1 MKKKSTL
8 ALEFASNINGKLSPE
23 IKARL
28 QAVIDQPNQLSWN
41 DTFSFILNHRGK
53 VSTLW
58 QAVLAVNP
66 SFTRSKCCEEEWQQ
80 IPSQETIIKAINH
93 AVFNQPVQ
101 ENALCK
107 DAYRAL
113 KFKRYSAD
121 NFNINNI

>member
-8 ALEFASNINGKLSPE
+8 ALEFAKNMNGKLSPE

-28 QAVIDQPNQLSWN
+28 QALIDHPNQLTWN
-41 DTFSFILNHRGK
+41 DTFSLILNHRGK

-66 SFTRSKCCEEEWQQ
+66 CFSRSKCCEEEWQQ
-80 IPSQETIIKAINH
+80 IPTQETIIKAINH

-101 ENALCK
+101 EKVLSN
-107 DAYRAL
+107 DAYQAL
-113 KFKRYSAD
+113 KLKKYCAD

>member
-8 ALEFASNINGKLSPE
+8 ALEFGSNMNGKLSPE

-28 QAVIDQPNQLSWN
+28 QAVIDHPNQITWN
-41 DTFSFILNHRGK
+41 DTFSLILNHRGR

-66 SFTRSKCCEEEWQQ
+66 SFTRRKCCEEEWQQ
-80 IPSQETIIKAINH
+80 IPTQETIIKAINH

-101 ENALCK
+101 EKVIGK
-107 DAYRAL
+107 DAYQAL
-113 KFKRYSAD
+113 KFKRYNAH
-121 NFNINNI
+121 NFNTKNI

>member
-8 ALEFASNINGKLSPE
+8 ALEFANNMNGKLSPE
-23 IKARL
+23 IKAQL
-28 QAVIDQPNQLSWN
+28 QALIDQPNQIRWN
-41 DTFSFILNHRGK
+41 GTYSLIINHRGK

-80 IPSQETIIKAINH
+80 IPTQETIIKAINY
-93 AVFNQPVQ
+93 AVFNQTVQ
-101 ENALCK
+101 EKVLSN
-107 DAYRAL
+107 DAYHAL
-113 KFKRYSAD
+113 KLTRYCAD

>member
-8 ALEFASNINGKLSPE
+8 ALEFATNLNGKLSAE

-28 QAVIDQPNQLSWN
+28 QAVIDTPNQITWN
-41 DTFSFILNHRGK
+41 DTFSLILNHRGR

-66 SFTRSKCCEEEWQQ
+66 SFTRRKCCEEEWQQ
-80 IPSQETIIKAINH
+80 IPTQETIIKAINH
-93 AVFNQPVQ
+93 AVFNQATEEKVIS
-101 ENALCK
+101 N
-107 DAYRAL
+107 DAYQAL
-113 KFKRYSAD
+113 KLKRYCAD